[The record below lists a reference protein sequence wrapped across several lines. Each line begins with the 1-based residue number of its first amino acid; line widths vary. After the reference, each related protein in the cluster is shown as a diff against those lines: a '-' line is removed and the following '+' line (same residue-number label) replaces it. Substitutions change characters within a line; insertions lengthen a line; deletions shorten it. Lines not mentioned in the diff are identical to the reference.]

1 MKHYTICYE
10 NSRTDEYGRFFCR
23 NLYVKFDIDR
33 FVQICSCTIP
43 SKGKKEHQWPNR
55 ARNFNVSR
63 QVLKKIKYF
72 AIDTTSC
79 ACWGASWRF
88 NAMSD
93 IRSECAKLE
102 AFIMILGPKK
112 IWGAETERILQ
123 PMTDEAVQ
131 REIMEFWIDWIRN
144 CQKGYKW
151 FRPVQMEYKM
161 NGEVILRVKEAELKE
176 YQGGFK
182 FDIKRRGILHG
193 QCGSRYLNTGA
204 NC

>member
-1 MKHYTICYE
+1 
-10 NSRTDEYGRFFCR
+10 
-23 NLYVKFDIDR
+23 
-33 FVQICSCTIP
+33 
-43 SKGKKEHQWPNR
+43 
-55 ARNFNVSR
+55 
-63 QVLKKIKYF
+63 
-72 AIDTTSC
+72 
-79 ACWGASWRF
+79 
-88 NAMSD
+88 
-93 IRSECAKLE
+93 
-102 AFIMILGPKK
+102 MILGPKK